1 MNRIIRQSNKR
12 LMRPIKPASVNELM
26 QRVDAIAGLT
36 LGQLAEQYQF
46 KTPDDL
52 LREKGWTGQL
62 IEYVLGATAGSKP
75 TPDFEELG
83 IELKTLPISFKG
95 KPLETTFVSVTPLLN
110 VTGMT
115 WQQSTVR
122 KKLNHVLWLP
132 ILGEREILP
141 FHRTIGSGFL
151 WQPSAEQDA
160 LLQRDW
166 EEQMELIALGRVDEI
181 SGHLGDVMQIR
192 PKAANS
198 KALTDAIGPN
208 GQIIQTLPRGF
219 YLKTSFTGEIL
230 KQQFQ
235 L

>member
-1 MNRIIRQSNKR
+1 M
-12 LMRPIKPASVNELM
+12 LLPAL
-26 QRVDAIAGLT
+26 

-62 IEYVLGATAGSKP
+62 IEYVLGATAAKP

-132 ILGEREILP
+132 I
-141 FHRTIGSGFL
+141 
-151 WQPSAEQDA
+151 
-160 LLQRDW
+160 
-166 EEQMELIALGRVDEI
+166 
-181 SGHLGDVMQIR
+181 
-192 PKAANS
+192 
-198 KALTDAIGPN
+198 
-208 GQIIQTLPRGF
+208 
-219 YLKTSFTGEIL
+219 
-230 KQQFQ
+230 
-235 L
+235 